1 MRILVTNN
9 GKNEIKDIL
18 TLIPVKTKTENS
30 FNETSFA
37 YFETLKSQSRQSR
50 SKSNKSRKSRKN
62 HSKSPPAE
70 DILHYTLTDGSSYN
84 EGISSSLKIIEVKQK
99 KIDVPKNLF
108 EKFNKVDNSNSSIL
122 PNLPLNILRKEYNQ
136 SSFMYNK
143 LDNDAKNFLPRQPY
157 SLKEIITPQ
166 SLINLKVKIRDEKKL
181 KDKYSKIDSSNFR
194 TIYKEKNVM
203 QEFNH
208 KLEKE
213 IKPDRV
219 NLIKYI
225 NEKESISEKLIT
237 QIAESDEERINKLNK
252 VCQIGF
258 HYRENQTETEI
269 AIKEKIKQ
277 IKVFEKKEYRATID
291 SMKTNTDNARIILGG
306 YNIKKKNDAKER
318 EVKFKDM
325 YMDMKKKYW
334 DNYGIDRLQRKKNK
348 LNNFNA
354 NSSFVN
360 TS

>member
-143 LDNDAKNFLPRQPY
+143 LDLPACNNNNKNQSYCNRELKNYQGFAQPSAKFGAAFTRSFQGFDG
-157 SLKEIITPQ
+157 LKTT
-166 SLINLKVKIRDEKKL
+166 DKKC
-181 KDKYSKIDSSNFR
+181 
-194 TIYKEKNVM
+194 
-203 QEFNH
+203 
-208 KLEKE
+208 
-213 IKPDRV
+213 
-219 NLIKYI
+219 
-225 NEKESISEKLIT
+225 
-237 QIAESDEERINKLNK
+237 RINA
-252 VCQIGF
+252 G
-258 HYRENQTETEI
+258 
-269 AIKEKIKQ
+269 
-277 IKVFEKKEYRATID
+277 
-291 SMKTNTDNARIILGG
+291 
-306 YNIKKKNDAKER
+306 
-318 EVKFKDM
+318 
-325 YMDMKKKYW
+325 
-334 DNYGIDRLQRKKNK
+334 
-348 LNNFNA
+348 
-354 NSSFVN
+354 
-360 TS
+360 